1 MRATEGE
8 EGAGGVEEMS
18 AKLQSRNYCD
28 RTDNVL
34 VCSGRAPLGLSGSLK
49 ELTGSYAASNCVL
62 STYLIDRL
70 PIPSLLRD
78 EIHLYT

>member
-1 MRATEGE
+1 MGGVKGT
-8 EGAGGVEEMS
+8 GGVEEMS

-28 RTDNVL
+28 RSDKVSAY
-34 VCSGRAPLGLSGSLK
+34 SGRTPLGLSGSLK